1 MTPMS
6 MTILSAYADNSPPI
20 GGEYED
26 EHHCFCAWLDPHP
39 ARQAANRRT
48 GHEHYCDLQP
58 QASRA
63 PVHSFIDT
71 RPGNQ
76 SSTERTHG
84 ALYRYDWLLF
94 TAVHECIL
102 CLHAL
107 DDPGRYERRK
117 PCSLNHSNKTGLGA
131 ATILQIILQV
141 PKLSPLM
148 GGRWRAFIVTSLVVS
163 SVDRCVHPSHFSGP
177 WAEALATGMSA
188 YGLNLAI
195 DYAYELFLSLL
206 KL

>member
-94 TAVHECIL
+94 AAVHERIL

-117 PCSLNHSNKTGLGA
+117 PCSLNHSNKNRPWCCDDLANHPPSAKT
-131 ATILQIILQV
+131 V
-141 PKLSPLM
+141 PSD
-148 GGRWRAFIVTSLVVS
+148 GWSVASLYCYITRGIKRGSLCS
-163 SVDRCVHPSHFSGP
+163 S
-177 WAEALATGMSA
+177 
-188 YGLNLAI
+188 
-195 DYAYELFLSLL
+195 
-206 KL
+206 